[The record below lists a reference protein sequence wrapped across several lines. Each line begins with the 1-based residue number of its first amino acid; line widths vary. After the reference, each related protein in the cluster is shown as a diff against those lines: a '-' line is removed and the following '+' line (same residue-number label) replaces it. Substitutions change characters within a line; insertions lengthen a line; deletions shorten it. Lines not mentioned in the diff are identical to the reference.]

1 MPLGL
6 ACRWALT
13 AAAASVAFAAVAGAA
28 ALEAPF
34 PLTVEL
40 GAPTAYL
47 NLYIHVP
54 LAWTAYLLFAVSAG
68 AGLAY
73 LARRRVELDRL
84 SLAAAAAGELYG
96 FAALATGMVWASE
109 SWGAPWSW
117 DPRQTGVL
125 LLLLAY
131 LGYFAV
137 RTSIPDPERRR
148 LASAAYAVAAFA
160 MVPLSFLAAYLFES
174 LHPTVRQTGGF
185 LSQPGVRPFFYAS
198 TAAATL
204 AGLAAARAIAGAAA
218 GACSL
223 APLRRA
229 APLVA
234 AVAAASALAV
244 ALPYLTG
251 EPVRVVSAGLEGGR
265 LAWIET
271 EAGTVAFPEPVES
284 PVSPPVTPNGT
295 PSIVGHLVEVTGGGL
310 RLVTHWSVAA
320 NLLLAGAAVS
330 LLLWASPRIARMG
343 A

>member
-1 MPLGL
+1 M
-6 ACRWALT
+6 ACRWPL
-13 AAAASVAFAAVAGAA
+13 AAAVGAVAFALVAGVS
-28 ALEAPF
+28 ALRAPF
-34 PLTVEL
+34 PLSVDL

-47 NLYIHVP
+47 SLYIHVP

-73 LARRRVELDRL
+73 LSKRRESLDRL
-84 SLAAAAAGELYG
+84 SFAAAASGEFYG
-96 FAALATGMVWASE
+96 FATLATGMIWASE

-137 RTSIPDPERRR
+137 RFSIPDPERRM

-160 MVPLSFLAAYLFES
+160 MVPLSFLAAYVFES
-174 LHPTVRQTGGF
+174 LHPTVSQTREYF
-185 LSQPGVRPFFYAS
+185 AQPAVRPFFYS
-198 TAAATL
+198 SVAAATITGI
-204 AGLAAARAIAGAAA
+204 ATVKAIAGAAS

-229 APLVA
+229 APLAAAIAALA
-234 AVAAASALAV
+234 AVAV

-251 EPVRVVSAGLEGGR
+251 SPVRVVSAGLDGER
-265 LAWIET
+265 LTWLET
-271 EAGTVAFPEPVES
+271 EAGRFSFAEPLES
-284 PVSPPVTPNGT
+284 PVKPPITRDGA
-295 PSIVGHLVEVTGGGL
+295 PSIVGHLVEVTDAGV

-320 NLLLAGAAVS
+320 NLLVMGASIS
-330 LLLWASPRIARMG
+330 LLLWASPRIARAG
-343 A
+343 G